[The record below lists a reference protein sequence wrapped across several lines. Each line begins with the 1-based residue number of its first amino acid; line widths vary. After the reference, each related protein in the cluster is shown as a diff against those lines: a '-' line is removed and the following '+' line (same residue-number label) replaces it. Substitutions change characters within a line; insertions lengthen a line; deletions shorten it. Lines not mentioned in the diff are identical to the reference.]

1 MLRVSNGFIA
11 ADYVANEDTSDLFYF
26 SGKNVMKIVLVL
38 FKYSTEQEWVCWEPG
53 QCESQCFYLFG
64 LQV

>member
-38 FKYSTEQEWVCWEPG
+38 FKYSTEQEWVC
-53 QCESQCFYLFG
+53 
-64 LQV
+64 